1 MREQYPNS
9 VDYLPQYAYNDK
21 LLTEFQGIEY
31 SPFKVPCIFGYV
43 YLSGPTFKPGFKTHF
58 YLVSR
63 KDCRRPGRRFITRG
77 LDREGNAANFA
88 ETEHI
93 FVQFEKSHM
102 NVASYVQIRG
112 SIPLIWSMKPN
123 LKWSPPVIP
132 NPNFLGSKM
141 AAEVHFK
148 NTKPLYGQQYMVNLI
163 DKKGSQKKIGD

>member
-1 MREQYPNS
+1 MSAPS
-9 VDYLPQYAYNDK
+9 
-21 LLTEFQGIEY
+21 
-31 SPFKVPCIFGYV
+31 FKAGA
-43 YLSGPTFKPGFKTHF
+43 KTHF

-77 LDREGNAANFA
+77 LDQEGNAANFA

-93 FVQFEKSHM
+93 FVHFEKDYM

-123 LKWSPPVIP
+123 LKWSPPVKI
-132 NPNFLGSKM
+132 NNNFLGSKM
-141 AAEVHFK
+141 AAELHFK
-148 NTKPLYGQQYMVNLI
+148 ETKPLYSQQYLVNLI